1 LQVCISRDRIP
12 ELLRDGSVQKLHRQ
26 RLGSTLSRIARV
38 ILGAMLLLA
47 ILSANIPSSAVAT
60 GPMCTLACCAGRA
73 PHAAG
78 SCMNGSCHAVLSHN
92 QRPHIHR
99 ETRIEP
105 VEQLCGL
112 SRVTRNVSRL
122 LFLRTVTTE
131 SSPPDTQYSRE
142 PSKTASD
149 RTSISTGEL
158 TKPCQPDCGAG
169 TVSST
174 NQRRPRESAT
184 HSSADRARP
193 PSNSGLLTPANTFIY
208 AREAI
213 RWQANPRAPPALRS

>member
-1 LQVCISRDRIP
+1 MRVARVL
-12 ELLRDGSVQKLHRQ
+12 
-26 RLGSTLSRIARV
+26 LGSTLLLS
-38 ILGAMLLLA
+38 ILW
-47 ILSANIPSSAVAT
+47 ANIPSAAIAS

-78 SCMNGSCHAVLSHN
+78 SCMNGSCHAVLSHK
-92 QRPHIHR
+92 QKLHIHH

-112 SRVTRNVSRL
+112 SRMTRNVSQL
-122 LFLRTVTTE
+122 LFMRTVTTE

-149 RTSISTGEL
+149 RTSMSTGEL

-184 HSSADRARP
+184 HSFADRARP
-193 PSNSGLLTPANTFIY
+193 PSNPGLLTAANTFIY

-213 RWQANPRAPPALRS
+213 RWQTNPRAPPAFRS